1 VKETSSEK
9 RKDHDQKLASERA
22 SKDKFKARE
31 QFKMEIGERVYFK
44 GKLIKKSKVKKARRR
59 M

>member
-1 VKETSSEK
+1 MKETSSEK

-44 GKLIKKSKVKKARRR
+44 GKLIKKVK
-59 M
+59 